1 VNYSYLSDGAKLSA
15 LARKPRTWTSPPAN
29 TIKSMTK
36 EIKDNSSRRITNKKA
51 VNEAKKAAEEYP
63 DEYKLTR
70 SLWIT
75 IPLWGILGVLI
86 YGCFEFNW
94 QRDWD
99 LLLVLSIFCLGY
111 IFIIFQ
117 YSEYAIFNHKGLLI
131 VHSKRWGKNKA
142 KQEFYIDWKD
152 VKHIKF
158 NIFIT
163 GSLSPPAIDVVSRI
177 FGRGYYHPTALSY
190 CKFASLAKYYS
201 GRKDV
206 VMLWKKRKLFEKDW

>member
-1 VNYSYLSDGAKLSA
+1 MNSN
-15 LARKPRTWTSPPAN
+15 RK
-29 TIKSMTK
+29 
-36 EIKDNSSRRITNKKA
+36 
-51 VNEAKKAAEEYP
+51 YP

-99 LLLVLSIFCLGY
+99 LLLVLSIFCLWY
-111 IFIIFQ
+111 IYIIFQ

-177 FGRGYYHPTALSY
+177 L
-190 CKFASLAKYYS
+190 
-201 GRKDV
+201 DV
-206 VMLWKKRKLFEKDW
+206 AIIIQRHFHIANSRH